1 MARLGGRARINLFG
15 PGQRTAPV
23 ARTVPQAFALDKK
36 RLTAPF
42 SAKRRNAPRHTDRR
56 AFRAGRNGPDV
67 PLKRLVAADAGKKM
81 SHLLLLGLEVMLVF
95 LAGFDFNGHALDDF
109 ETVAG
114 EADDLLRVIR
124 QKAQFVDA
132 EIHEDLGACTIVPEI
147 RREAEH
153 LVGLHGIIALIL
165 QGVGADFVGEADAAP
180 FLTHVHEAAASFLL
194 DLAQGRAKLAAAV
207 AAQGAQGIAGEA
219 LAVHAGKYGFG
230 SGDVAFDQGEVRS

>member
-15 PGQRTAPV
+15 PVQRTAPV

-56 AFRAGRNGPDV
+56 AFRAGRNGTDV

-109 ETVAG
+109 ETIAG
-114 EADDLLRVIR
+114 EADDLLRIIR
-124 QKAQFVDA
+124 
-132 EIHEDLGACTIVPEI
+132 
-147 RREAEH
+147 
-153 LVGLHGIIALIL
+153 
-165 QGVGADFVGEADAAP
+165 
-180 FLTHVHEAAASFLL
+180 
-194 DLAQGRAKLAAAV
+194 
-207 AAQGAQGIAGEA
+207 
-219 LAVHAGKYGFG
+219 
-230 SGDVAFDQGEVRS
+230 